1 MSGNAPSS
9 ASIPCLSV
17 KMALAAPMNGATD
30 SSERESALMYRLTIT
45 LATGEQYGETVD
57 RMPRFWKSW
66 LMQRM
71 TYGTVFYGATF
82 SREAIA

>member
-1 MSGNAPSS
+1 
-9 ASIPCLSV
+9 
-17 KMALAAPMNGATD
+17 
-30 SSERESALMYRLTIT
+30 MYRLTIT

-82 SREAIA
+82 SREVIA